1 MKKDFEVFKLTGK
14 ATVEQVIKDL
24 TEQSNILYG
33 MDDEEAYEYVEGAMN
48 EGSIEADYKPFIG
61 GGTIITITL

>member
-24 TEQSNILYG
+24 TEQSDILYG

-48 EGSIEADYKPFIG
+48 EGSIEAEYKAFIG
-61 GGTIITITL
+61 GGTIILITL

>member
-14 ATVEQVIKDL
+14 DTVEQVIKDL
-24 TEQSNILYG
+24 REQSDILYG
-33 MDDEEAYEYVEGAMN
+33 MDDEEAYEHVSEAMK
-48 EGSIEADYKPFIG
+48 EGSIDTNYSAFLD